1 MIRSQR
7 PPATRL
13 EERLRGDGFVLTAE
27 ITPPLSCDRDD
38 LLAKALPLRGLVD
51 AVNVTD
57 GASARAALS
66 PVVAAIALQEAGIEP
81 ILQLTCRDR
90 NRIALQGDLVGAAA
104 YGIGNLLLL
113 TGDDPKA
120 GDQPDTK
127 PVFDVDSVTLTE
139 MARRMRDQHELPT
152 GRKVGGAPNFFLGG
166 ADAPIDPKPDWRP
179 DKLAGKLRSGTQF
192 VQTQFCMDTAVLR
205 RYLARLR
212 EAGVLPGLSILV
224 GLAPLRSA
232 KSARWMRENLYG
244 TIIPDALVAKL
255 EAAADPIAEGQRIC
269 VELIAELAQIDGV
282 AGAHIM
288 APNND
293 AAVPAVAAEARKR
306 LATRERLATR

>member
-1 MIRSQR
+1 MHRSLR

-13 EERLRGDGFVLTAE
+13 EQRMRAGHFVVTAE

-38 LLAKALPLRGLVD
+38 LLRKALPLRGLVD

-66 PVVAAIALQEAGIEP
+66 PLVAAIALSEAGVEP

-90 NRIALQGDLVGAAA
+90 NRIALQGDMIGAAA
-104 YGIGNLLLL
+104 SGIGNLLLL

-127 PVFDVDSVTLTE
+127 PVFDVDSASLTE
-139 MARRMRDQHELPT
+139 MARRMRDEQELPS
-152 GRKVGGAPNFFLGG
+152 GRKVGGTPNFFLGG
-166 ADAPIDPKPDWRP
+166 ADAPLDPAPDWRP
-179 DKLAGKLRSGTQF
+179 AKLAGKVASGTDF
-192 VQTQFCMDTAVLR
+192 VQTQFCMDTALLR

-212 EAGVLPGLSILV
+212 EAGLLPGLAILV

-232 KSARWMRENLYG
+232 KSARWMREHLYG
-244 TIIPDALVAKL
+244 TIIPDALIERL

-269 VELIAELAQIDGV
+269 VGLIEEMASIDGV
-282 AGAHIM
+282 AGIHIM
-288 APNND
+288 APNNE
-293 AAVPAVAAEARKR
+293 AVVPAVAAEARKILR
-306 LATRERLATR
+306 VSTS

>member
-1 MIRSQR
+1 MPPSQR

-13 EERLRGDGFVLTAE
+13 EERLRGGAFVITAE
-27 ITPPLSCDRDD
+27 VTPPLSCDRDD
-38 LLAKALPLRGLVD
+38 LLYKALPLRGLVD

-57 GASARAALS
+57 GAAARAAMS
-66 PVVAAIALQEAGIEP
+66 PLVAAIALQEAGIEP

-127 PVFDVDSVTLTE
+127 PVFDVDSATLTE
-139 MARRMRDQHELPT
+139 MARRMRDAHELPT
-152 GRKVGGAPNFFLGG
+152 GRKIGGSPNFFLGG
-166 ADAPIDPKPDWRP
+166 ADAPIDPKSDWRP
-179 DKLAGKLRSGTQF
+179 DKLAAKLRSGTEF
-192 VQTQFCMDTAVLR
+192 VQTQFCMDLDILR

-212 EAGVLPGLSILV
+212 EAGLLPGLAILV

-232 KSARWMRENLYG
+232 KSARWMRDNLFG
-244 TIIPDALVAKL
+244 TIIPEALIARL
-255 EAAADPIAEGQRIC
+255 EDAADPIGEGQRIGA
-269 VELIAELAQIDGV
+269 ELIAELGTIEGV
-282 AGAHIM
+282 AGVHVM
-288 APNND
+288 APNNE
-293 AAVPAVAAEARKR
+293 AAVPALLAEARR
-306 LATRERLATR
+306 QLAL